1 MKVLKRILIK
11 ILILLL
17 VIGVSG
23 GGAACYQANRQSTAD
38 YAMDHYLA
46 LLIDNSVDKAY
57 GSLDQ
62 SEAQTLTKDEYEGA
76 LDAKKY
82 SLYASY
88 QMKEAE
94 KRRDNNGNEY
104 VDYDVT
110 FQNAA
115 GEEQASE
122 RFTVKKQS
130 AQVLGLFDRWKVL
143 SDHCMVKNFL
153 LTVPAGSEVY
163 LNAEQADASWLITEG
178 VPASCDRYQIPTLI
192 PGKLRLVIRHPA
204 LESVNGTLDATAG
217 SADYTDKMP
226 LKEDA
231 KSACTE
237 LGVKLLKAVYVS
249 AVKDQTNDPD
259 KLLENCQKQAETLI
273 KKQTESFQVEGADF
287 KNVAISNFA
296 AQFTDP
302 VFTEEANGAITTEM
316 TLSYHYVVR
325 QDVTTDTDE
334 LLEDGTYAQQ
344 TTTQEQSGDATAKL
358 TMAYYE
364 AGWHIE
370 EMKLDVI
377 PKQDANN

>member
-1 MKVLKRILIK
+1 MKVFKRVLLKL
-11 ILILLL
+11 LILLL

-23 GGAACYQANRQSTAD
+23 GGAACYQANRQSTAS
-38 YAMDHYLA
+38 YAVDHYLT

-57 GSLDQ
+57 SSLDQ
-62 SEAQTLTKDEYEGA
+62 SEAQEMTKEAYEGV
-76 LDAKKY
+76 LEAKKY

-94 KRRDNNGNEY
+94 KRRDHNGNEY

-130 AQVLGLFDRWKVL
+130 AQVMGLFDRWKVL

-163 LNAEQADASWLITEG
+163 LNAEQADASWLVTED
-178 VPASCDRYQIPTLI
+178 VPASCDCYQIPTLI
-192 PGKLRLVIRHPA
+192 PGKISLVIRHPA
-204 LESVNGTLDATAG
+204 LESVNAMLDATTG
-217 SADYTDKMP
+217 SADYTGKMP

-231 KSACTE
+231 KNACTE

-249 AVKDQTNDPD
+249 AVKNQTNDPD
-259 KLLENCQKQAETLI
+259 KLFAECQKQADTLM
-273 KKQTESFQVEGADF
+273 KKQTESFRMDGAAF
-287 KNVAISNFA
+287 KDVAISNFA
-296 AQFTDP
+296 AQFGDP
-302 VFTEEANGAITTEM
+302 VFTKEKNGAITTEM
-316 TLSYHYVVR
+316 TFSYHYAVR
-325 QDVTTDTDE
+325 QDVTTDTE
-334 LLEDGTYAQQ
+334 EMLEDGTYAEQ
-344 TTTQEQSGDATAKL
+344 TTTQEQSGDTSAKL

-364 AGWHIE
+364 GAWHIE
-370 EMKLDVI
+370 NLQMDVI
-377 PKQDANN
+377 PK

>member
-1 MKVLKRILIK
+1 MKVFKRVLIK
-11 ILILLL
+11 LLILLL
-17 VIGVSG
+17 VIGISG
-23 GGAACYQANRQSTAD
+23 GGAACYQASRQSTAD

-57 GSLDQ
+57 SSLDQ
-62 SEAQTLTKDEYEGA
+62 SEAQELTKAEYEGA
-76 LDAKKY
+76 LEAKKY
-82 SLYASY
+82 SLYDSY

-130 AQVLGLFDRWKVL
+130 AQIMGLFDRWKVL
-143 SDHCMVKNFL
+143 SEHCMVKNFL
-153 LTVPAGSEVY
+153 LTVPDGSEVY
-163 LNAEQADASWLITEG
+163 LDAEQADASWLVTED

-192 PGKLRLVIRHPA
+192 PGKISLVIRHPA
-204 LESVNGTLDATAG
+204 LESVNTTLDATTG
-217 SADYTDKMP
+217 SADYTEKMP

-249 AVKDQTNDPD
+249 AVKNQTDDPD
-259 KLLENCQKQAETLI
+259 KLLAECQKQANSLI
-273 KKQTESFQVEGADF
+273 KKQTESFLVDGADF

-296 AQFTDP
+296 AQFGDP
-302 VFTEEANGAITTEM
+302 VFTEEKNGAITTEM
-316 TLSYHYVVR
+316 TFSYHYVVR
-325 QDVTTDTDE
+325 EDVTTDTDE
-334 LLEDGTYAQQ
+334 MLEDGTYAQQ

-364 AGWHIE
+364 DAWHIDA
-370 EMKLDVI
+370 MQMDVI
-377 PKQDANN
+377 PK

>member
-17 VIGVSG
+17 VIGVFG

-57 GSLDQ
+57 SSLDQ
-62 SEAQTLTKDEYEGA
+62 SEAQALTKDEYEGA

-82 SLYASY
+82 SLYAAY
-88 QMKEAE
+88 QMKESE

-130 AQVLGLFDRWKVL
+130 EQVLGLFDRWKVL

-153 LTVPAGSEVY
+153 LTVPTGSEVY
-163 LNAEQADASWLITEG
+163 LNAEQADASWLITED

-192 PGKLRLVIRHPA
+192 PGKIHLVIRHPA

-237 LGVKLLKAVYVS
+237 LGVKLLRAVYVS
-249 AVKDQTNDPD
+249 AVKDQTDDPD
-259 KLLENCQKQAETLI
+259 KLLENCRKQAETLI
-273 KKQTESFQVEGADF
+273 KKQTESFQVEDADF

-302 VFTEEANGAITTEM
+302 VFTEETNGAITTEM